1 MQIARESAI
10 SCKWVII
17 TLAIAASLF
26 FNYLAGGSGELWNN
40 LYQMMQKP
48 GPLFFAIISISFFNG
63 TLQGVI
69 LLIGSVLDKN
79 DYHVY
84 HLIKESSSF
93 TFAYADIIVISII
106 VFMLVFIVYAA
117 FALLTFLLKLILANI
132 TLNKSTHSG
141 LYFILVGIS
150 MGLAFISIKYTFSL
164 PLPLIYAILLIKLSL
179 SSSSMT
185 FRQFSNVTNI
195 MFPLTL
201 SLVL

>member
-69 LLIGSVLDKN
+69 FLIGSVLDKN

-93 TFAYADIIVISII
+93 NFAYADIIVISII
-106 VFMLVFIVYAA
+106 VFMLVFTLYAA
-117 FALLTFLLKLILANI
+117 FALLTFLLKLILGNI
-132 TLNKSTHSG
+132 PLNKSAHSA

-150 MGLAFISIKYTFSL
+150 MGLTFISIKYTFSL

-195 MFPLTL
+195 LFPLTL
-201 SLVL
+201 SLAL

>member
-69 LLIGSVLDKN
+69 LLFGSVLDKN

-106 VFMLVFIVYAA
+106 VFMLVFILYAA
-117 FALLTFLLKLILANI
+117 FALLTFLLKLILGSFR
-132 TLNKSTHSG
+132 LNKTVDSV

-164 PLPLIYAILLIKLSL
+164 PLTLIYAILLIKLSL

-201 SLVL
+201 SLAL

>member
-26 FNYLAGGSGELWNN
+26 FNYIAGGSGELWSN

-106 VFMLVFIVYAA
+106 VFMLVFILYAA
-117 FALLTFLLKLILANI
+117 FALLTFLLKLILSNI
-132 TLNKSTHSG
+132 PLNKSAHSA

-164 PLPLIYAILLIKLSL
+164 PLTLIYAILLIKLSL

-195 MFPLTL
+195 MFPLTF
-201 SLVL
+201 SLTL

>member
-26 FNYLAGGSGELWNN
+26 FNYLAGGSGELWTN

-69 LLIGSVLDKN
+69 LLMGSVLDKN

-93 TFAYADIIVISII
+93 TFAYADIIVIGII

-117 FALLTFLLKLILANI
+117 FALLTFLLKLILGNMP
-132 TLNKSTHSG
+132 LNKSAHSA

-164 PLPLIYAILLIKLSL
+164 PLTLIYTILLIKLSL

-201 SLVL
+201 SLAL